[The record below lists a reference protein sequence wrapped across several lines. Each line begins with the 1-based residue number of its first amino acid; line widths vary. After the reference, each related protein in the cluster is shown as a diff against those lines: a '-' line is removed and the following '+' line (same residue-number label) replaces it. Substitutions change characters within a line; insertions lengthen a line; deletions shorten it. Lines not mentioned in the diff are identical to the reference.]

1 MNNGT
6 VLSVIV
12 VEDSQYFADLAVR
25 ILKRSGLNLTSRIVS
40 TRSALQKALREERF
54 DIILSDNVMPGFN
67 ALGALEIVNN
77 VCSEIPFVIVSEDV
91 SQKELDEAFEK
102 GCDSYLPK
110 DRIADLPEVVRQ
122 VLGVSESD
130 ARASL

>member
-12 VEDSQYFADLAVR
+12 VEDSQYFADLAIR
-25 ILKRSGLNLTSRIVS
+25 ILKRSGLSLKSRIVS
-40 TRSALQKALREERF
+40 TRTALQKALREDRA
-54 DIILSDNVMPGFN
+54 DIILSDNVMPGFS

-77 VCSEIPFVIVSEDV
+77 MCSDTPFVIVSEDV
-91 SQKELDEAFEK
+91 SQKELDEAFQR

-110 DRIADLPEVVRQ
+110 ERIADLPEVVRQ
-122 VLGVSESD
+122 VLGL
-130 ARASL
+130 AKLAGNTTA